1 MTLFSPDTKIFNSHY
16 RLVLKPTFILPFDL
30 EANFILPFGLGPDFI
45 QPFPAA
51 AEENLGF
58 IVRNFHFLTE
68 KVNFILPF
76 GLEANFH
83 ITVWSGVRILY
94 YRSAWDWISYYRPRI
109 FCVR

>member
-1 MTLFSPDTKIFNSHY
+1 MTLFSPDAKLFISHY
-16 RLVLKPTFILPFDL
+16 RLVWKPTFVLPFGL
-30 EANFILPFGLGPDFI
+30 EAKLNFRSYLIPFGLGPNFI
-45 QPFPAA
+45 LPSPAA

-58 IVRNFHFLTE
+58 TVGIFRFLTE

-94 YRSAWDWISYYRPRI
+94 Y
-109 FCVR
+109 